1 MQYPTPYPD
10 ANAVLD
16 LLLSGSRE
24 IFGARLIGMYLYGSL
39 ATGDF
44 DPATSDVDF
53 VVVTDAPLDA
63 EVFAQVGA
71 LHRRIAASGLKLA
84 RKLEG
89 AYTSPQTLRRFD
101 PTDSPSFYYNED
113 HEDKLSVSQLG
124 GDWIIQRHVLRE
136 HGVVISGPPL
146 KPMIDPVSPDAIREA
161 VRELLGGWWAS
172 MLTDATF
179 LQPDAYQ
186 VFAVKTMC
194 RALYTLEHGAIT
206 SKPDSVRWA
215 LAHIDAAWHLLITAA
230 LDWQPGST
238 FDRLPQTLAFITY
251 TLDRAEMLLD
261 KSSNQRFSYKS

>member
-1 MQYPTPYPD
+1 MSYPTPYPD

-39 ATGDF
+39 VTGEF

-63 EVFAQVGA
+63 GVFAQVDA

-89 AYTSPQTLRRFD
+89 AYTSPQVLRRFD
-101 PTDSPSFYYNED
+101 PTDPPSFYYNED

-136 HGVVISGPPL
+136 YGVVVSGPPL
-146 KPMIDPVSPDAIREA
+146 KPLIDPVSPDAIRA
-161 VRELLGGWWAS
+161 SVRELLNGWWAS
-172 MLTDATF
+172 MLDDATF

-186 VFAVKTMC
+186 VFAITTMC
-194 RALYTLEHGAIT
+194 RALYTLEQGTIA
-206 SKPDSVRWA
+206 SKPEAARWA
-215 LAHIDAAWHLLITAA
+215 LAHVDPMWRPLIAAA
-230 LDWQPGST
+230 LDWRPGIS

-251 TLDRAEMLLD
+251 TLDRAGE
-261 KSSNQRFSYKS
+261 